1 MQTLLNPSP
10 AEWALAKR
18 RERVLSRLVERNEC
32 SHAMIKKASAALELS
47 RAMVFRLLARYR
59 EDRRLSAL
67 LLRSKGRKRGS
78 GGLQKE
84 QEQII
89 TAQIRKFYLTRE
101 RRPVA
106 ALHREIAADCAKSR
120 VCIPSYGSVLRRL
133 QAFDPRTL
141 VSKREGPR
149 RAEEQFRPLRLPPPI
164 SRPLELVQIDHTLV
178 DVVVVD
184 ELARRPI
191 GRPWVTLAIDVATR
205 AVLGF
210 HLSLAAPSSTS
221 VALTLSMSVLPKDE
235 VLGQIETSLRW
246 PMRGIPE
253 RVHVDNAREFHS
265 KALQRGCEEYGI
277 ELSWRPIHQPH
288 YGGHIE
294 RLIGTMMGEVH
305 LLPGTTF
312 SSVAERGK
320 YDSSERA
327 LLTLSELEEWLILQI
342 CGIYHRTRHSSTKLT
357 PLAAWERGTHNRQ
370 ALVRLPQNA
379 KQLYIDFLPFKVR
392 KVRREGLRMFN
403 IFYCC
408 DGLSALLRTS
418 SKSMAV
424 HYDPRNLSC
433 VYVKDKLGEY
443 LEIPYRNL
451 SHPAITLEEHIRA
464 TRELRKAKHPQEDE
478 EAKFAAIEARRQLIA
493 KGRAKTKKARREAQK
508 QAYALQ
514 STAKRGSSRTNRQ
527 SAESEGSE
535 QALGTVEPYPVEIW
549 YGRKS

>member
-1 MQTLLNPSP
+1 LIKRACGTL
-10 AEWALAKR
+10 R
-18 RERVLSRLVERNEC
+18 
-32 SHAMIKKASAALELS
+32 LS
-47 RAMVFRLLARYR
+47 RAMVFRLLARYK
-59 EDRRLSAL
+59 EDQRASSL
-67 LLRSKGRKRGS
+67 LPQTSGRKPGTS
-78 GGLQKE
+78 VLKKE
-84 QEQII
+84 QERII
-89 TAQIRKFYLTRE
+89 TAQIRGFYLTRE
-101 RRPVA
+101 RPPVA

-120 VCIPSYGSVLRRL
+120 LRIPSYGSVLRRL

-141 VSKREGPR
+141 VSKREGPK
-149 RAEEQFRPLRLPPPI
+149 RAREQFRPLRIPPTI

-191 GRPWVTLAIDVATR
+191 GRPWVTLAVDVASR

-221 VALTLSMSVLPKDE
+221 VALTLSMSILSKEDVLDHI
-235 VLGQIETSLRW
+235 GSNSRW
-246 PMRGIPE
+246 PMHGLPE

-277 ELSWRPIHQPH
+277 ELRWRPVQRPH
-288 YGGHIE
+288 FGGHIE

-312 SSVAERGK
+312 SSVAERGQ

-342 CGIYHRTRHSSTKLT
+342 CGIYHRTPHSTTKLT
-357 PLAAWERGTHNRQ
+357 PLAAWENGVHHRPG
-370 ALVRLPQNA
+370 LVRVPQNA

-392 KVRREGLRMFN
+392 KVRREGLRIFN

-408 DGLSALLRTS
+408 DGLSSLLRTS
-418 SKSMAV
+418 SRRMVV

-451 SHPAITLEEHIRA
+451 SHPAITLEEHLRA
-464 TRELRKAKHPQEDE
+464 TWELRNAKHPREDE
-478 EAKFAAIEARRQLIA
+478 EAKFAAIESRRQLIA

-514 STAKRGSSRTNRQ
+514 STARGGSSRTNRQ

-549 YGRKS
+549 YGRRS